1 MIRISRICAA
11 SLLWLA
17 ACQRPA
23 LPSGG
28 PELHRQA
35 GRQLCQKMISCLRSH
50 TRTLREES
58 RRTVTVEACVQAV
71 DHRLS
76 QLPTGP
82 ETPED
87 TALARDCY
95 EKELAL
101 DCRDF
106 LVAPFR
112 VPSCQALTARTL
124 GVKSLPVLP
133 GL

>member
-1 MIRISRICAA
+1 MNTISRICAG
-11 SLLWLA
+11 SLLFLA
-17 ACQRPA
+17 ACQRPP
-23 LPSGG
+23 LPASG

-71 DHRLS
+71 EDRLAE
-76 QLPTGP
+76 LPVGAKR
-82 ETPED
+82 PED
-87 TALARDCY
+87 AMLARDCY

-112 VPSCQALTARTL
+112 VPSCQTLTARTL
-124 GVKSLPVLP
+124 GVKSLPVIP